1 MDLIPAAFCRICRTY
16 HTKSRGIIFRT
27 VSAVGE
33 GAQGRT
39 GCIPEKEK
47 ETVSCMEYRRCCRGF
62 WCGFSVLVSCGVKYK
77 FLGVMFSFAFLC
89 TSPDNNKL
97 LTDDIRYLGVGGHL
111 FAIAAQKSVDYG
123 YDGYMYGFAANKELL
138 DHYVETFNGEG
149 IGVLHPYQ
157 FAIDEVNAK
166 KIMEVYDYDWTDEE
180 RMNFINKYFLKLS
193 KETPL
198 IPGAKDVIDML
209 QKEGNELI
217 IISARGGMIEEMKDV
232 AIEKFNEEGISFNK
246 YYWKQDDKLEVAK
259 NENIDVMIDDSYDVC
274 KKSSSNGIKT
284 IYFRDKE
291 MKVLEQNENL
301 KEVSNWGEIY
311 RYIKEMQSK

>member
-1 MDLIPAAFCRICRTY
+1 MKIGIDIDGVILDYERVLKTYGDLYDFIEL
-16 HTKSRGIIFRT
+16 KKDGIINRN
-27 VSAVGE
+27 E
-33 GAQGRT
+33 H
-39 GCIPEKEK
+39 
-47 ETVSCMEYRRCCRGF
+47 
-62 WCGFSVLVSCGVKYK
+62 
-77 FLGVMFSFAFLC
+77 
-89 TSPDNNKL
+89 
-97 LTDDIRYLGVGGHL
+97 YLR
-111 FAIAAQKSVDYG
+111 
-123 YDGYMYGFAANKELL
+123 NR
-138 DHYVETFNGEG
+138 
-149 IGVLHPYQ
+149 
-157 FAIDEVNAK
+157 
-166 KIMEVYDYDWTDEE
+166 YDWTDEE

-217 IISARGGMIEEMKDV
+217 IISARGGMIEEMKNV

-274 KKSSSNGIKT
+274 KKLSSNGIKT

>member
-1 MDLIPAAFCRICRTY
+1 MKIGIDIDGVILDYERVLKTYGDLYDLIEL
-16 HTKSRGIIFRT
+16 KKDGIIDRN
-27 VSAVGE
+27 E
-33 GAQGRT
+33 H
-39 GCIPEKEK
+39 
-47 ETVSCMEYRRCCRGF
+47 
-62 WCGFSVLVSCGVKYK
+62 
-77 FLGVMFSFAFLC
+77 
-89 TSPDNNKL
+89 
-97 LTDDIRYLGVGGHL
+97 YLR
-111 FAIAAQKSVDYG
+111 
-123 YDGYMYGFAANKELL
+123 NR
-138 DHYVETFNGEG
+138 
-149 IGVLHPYQ
+149 
-157 FAIDEVNAK
+157 
-166 KIMEVYDYDWTDEE
+166 YDWTEEE

-193 KETPL
+193 EKTPL

-259 NENIDVMIDDSYDVC
+259 NEKIDVMIDDSYNVC
-274 KKSSSNGIKT
+274 KKLSSNGIKT

-291 MKVLEQNENL
+291 MKVLEQNDNL